1 MRDSDR
7 LIKKMRTG
15 APADSLEDAWYGV
28 AYAVESSL
36 MAAGSVQGDYTLI
49 DLYSLAQPFV
59 LEMWK
64 DESRNMDYDSA
75 FEDVTKSSSLN
86 P

>member
-1 MRDSDR
+1 MKDSDR

-15 APADSLEDAWYGV
+15 APDSLEDAWYGV
-28 AYAVESSL
+28 AYVIESSL
-36 MAAGSVQGDYTLI
+36 MAAGSVKGDYTVM

-64 DESRNMDYDSA
+64 DESRNMDYDVP
-75 FEDVTKSSSLN
+75 FEIMIKSPSLN

>member
-1 MRDSDR
+1 MREADR
-7 LIKKMRTG
+7 LIKKVKTG
-15 APADSLEDAWYGV
+15 TEDSLEDVWYGV

-36 MAAGSVQGDYTLI
+36 MSAGSVQGDYTLL

>member
-1 MRDSDR
+1 MSDSER

-15 APADSLEDAWYGV
+15 APDSLEDAWYGV

-36 MAAGSVQGDYTLI
+36 ISAGSVQGDYTLM

-64 DESRNMDYDSA
+64 DESRNMDYDLP
-75 FEDVTKSSSLN
+75 FEIMVKSPSLN

>member
-1 MRDSDR
+1 MIDSDR
-7 LIKKMRTG
+7 LIRKMRSG
-15 APADSLEDAWYGV
+15 VIDSLEDAWYGM

-36 MAAGSVQGDYTLI
+36 IAGGAKKGEYTVM

-64 DESRNMDYDSA
+64 DKSRNMDYDSA
-75 FEDVTKSSSLN
+75 FEEVSKSSSLN

>member
-15 APADSLEDAWYGV
+15 APDSLEDAWYGM

-36 MAAGSVQGDYTLI
+36 MAGGAKEGEYTVM

-64 DESRNMDYDSA
+64 DKSRNMDFYSA
-75 FEDVTKSSSLN
+75 FEEIIKSPSLN